1 MTAPETNPF
10 IQNPFRPLD
19 INLQQYDP
27 VSVEQVLLDVS
38 NAIDHFMDLSNQNY
52 QLVIDCSDNK
62 KGEDYK
68 VANKRRYDL
77 NDRIESLKNK
87 KGTLDSLFYKKN
99 AEMKHVNG
107 SRSWIKQ

>member
-1 MTAPETNPF
+1 MIAPETNPF

-38 NAIDHFMDLSNQNY
+38 NAIDHFLDLSNQNY
-52 QLVIDCSDNK
+52 QLVMDCSDDK
-62 KGEDYK
+62 KAEEYK
-68 VANKRRYDL
+68 VANKRRYDF

-99 AEMKHVNG
+99 AEMKHTNG
-107 SRSWIKQ
+107 TRSWIK